1 MRRKTERINSTRFVA
16 RNAIRQPLM
25 ALAIASAVAVSAAA
39 AETKVFEYQLDNGMK
54 IFVKPD
60 HRAPVEVAQVWY
72 KVGASSEVSG
82 ITGVSHVLEHM
93 MFKGTPKHPDGTF
106 SEIISANGGR
116 ENAFTGRD
124 YTGYYQ
130 FMGADRLEVSM
141 ELEADR
147 MRNLSLPPE
156 EFKKEVEVV
165 KEERFMRTD
174 DNPEALTYERF
185 NATAYFNSP
194 YHNPVIG
201 WREDLDALTV
211 DDLKTWYDNFY
222 QPNNASLVVVGDV
235 DPEQVYAL
243 AKKHFGPIP
252 RADVP
257 ALKPRTETAQKGE
270 RRITI
275 EAPAKVPYVIMGY
288 KAPVVLTAEE
298 EWEPYALD
306 VLAGVLDGGSS
317 ARFARELV
325 RKQEIAS
332 SVSAGY
338 GMTSKY
344 QTLFLVDGT
353 PAEGHT
359 IAELEQAIEEQL
371 QRVRTEL
378 VSEDELKRVKA
389 SVIAGEVYQLDSVQ
403 HQANQI
409 GMLETTG
416 IGWRFLEEYP
426 KKLLAIT
433 PEQVRKVAQKYLVN
447 TQRTVAV
454 LKPQAVDVQEKPQTA
469 PQEKAAKGGDA

>member
-1 MRRKTERINSTRFVA
+1 MGRNTDGFDRYLSVTGRRIRKTFA
-16 RNAIRQPLM
+16 L
-25 ALAIASAVAVSAAA
+25 LAIAGGLLGASALQAGQ
-39 AETKVFEYQLDNGMK
+39 KVFEYQLDNGMK

-60 HRAPVEVAQVWY
+60 HRAPVEVSQVWY

-82 ITGVSHVLEHM
+82 TTGVSHVLEHM
-93 MFKGTPKHPDGTF
+93 MFKGTPSHPAGQF

-141 ELEADR
+141 ALESDR
-147 MRNLSLPPE
+147 MRHLSLPPE

-174 DNPEALTYERF
+174 DNPESLTYERF
-185 NATAYFNSP
+185 NSVAFLNSP

-201 WREDLDALTV
+201 WREDLDSLTV
-211 DDLKTWYDNFY
+211 DDLKDWYDKFY

-235 DPEQVYAL
+235 DPEHVYAL
-243 AKKHFGPIP
+243 AKKYFGPIP
-252 RADVP
+252 KADVP
-257 ALKPRTETAQKGE
+257 QLKPRIETAQKGE
-270 RRITI
+270 RQVTI
-275 EAPAKVPYVIMGY
+275 EAPAKVPYLVMGY

-306 VLAGVLDGGSS
+306 VLAGVLDGGGS

-338 GMTSKY
+338 GMTGKY
-344 QTLFLVDGT
+344 GTLFLVDGT

-359 IAELEQAIEEQL
+359 IEELKEAIEGQL
-371 QRVRTEL
+371 ERVRTEL
-378 VSEDELKRVKA
+378 VSEGELKRVKA
-389 SVIAGEVYQLDSVQ
+389 SVISGEVYQLDSVQ

-416 IGWRFLEEYP
+416 VGWHFLDEYP
-426 KKLLAIT
+426 DKVLAIT
-433 PEQVRKVAQKYLVN
+433 PEQVRKVAQKYLVK
-447 TQRTVAV
+447 TGRTVGV
-454 LKPQAVDVQEKPQTA
+454 LKPLAVEPKASKPS
-469 PQEKAAKGGDA
+469 KSSGDAS